1 MEKKKKLKCRH
12 QAAIYIPNTDATI
25 KQFSGL
31 SSKNIT
37 AGTRQSISTIKS
49 KQRQEEVL
57 VQVKIV
63 QVGQSSSNG
72 KGVSTTFFCPAS
84 WALVHLP
91 PHEHLAV
98 ISISSYW
105 LSNIHPSKSHQ
116 QKHWPLGTCSWL
128 AGSAC
133 SLEPLP
139 PLQIS
144 GF

>member
-1 MEKKKKLKCRH
+1 MEKKKSSSVDTKLPYIF
-12 QAAIYIPNTDATI
+12 QIQTLLSNSSLGSAART
-25 KQFSGL
+25 
-31 SSKNIT
+31 T

-116 QKHWPLGTCSWL
+116 QKHWPLGTCWNIHRFGTL
-128 AGSAC
+128 DKYY
-133 SLEPLP
+133 
-139 PLQIS
+139 
-144 GF
+144 